1 MKALLFLYCG
11 AVASTLISG
20 QTLEVSNSSI
30 SNRTI
35 ADVIIRK
42 DNLKTL
48 EAVLSATGLLSSLA
62 TPGLNAT
69 LFAPSD
75 KAFARLPAGQL
86 DMLMKNATLMEQ
98 VLFCKC
104 VVSCLLSVA
113 GAHLGHR
120 HDAMRWNVCA
130 VPAVVTHESICLYSP
145 DHTVPSKT
153 LVLNGTDPDISY
165 RSKEGTSLF
174 LDTFCNKAL
183 RCDTTINGAGLVQ
196 TNIVA
201 SSK

>member
-120 HDAMRWNVCA
+120 HDAMRLECMCCACCSDSRAHLPLFSRPHGALENVSLERHRSRYL
-130 VPAVVTHESICLYSP
+130 VSIQGGDLSLSGY
-145 DHTVPSKT
+145 
-153 LVLNGTDPDISY
+153 VLQQGS
-165 RSKEGTSLF
+165 
-174 LDTFCNKAL
+174 AL
-183 RCDTTINGAGLVQ
+183 
-196 TNIVA
+196 
-201 SSK
+201 